1 MHLSIARQ
9 KSGSHFVKTDETRGT
24 GREKKRNF
32 RRGKQTEKNEI
43 WEIAWQSPVERWILN
58 RLNPE
63 SCNNN
68 AGDNNNQRS
77 QYHAVHDFTLRFLFN
92 E

>member
-1 MHLSIARQ
+1 M
-9 KSGSHFVKTDETRGT
+9 
-24 GREKKRNF
+24 
-32 RRGKQTEKNEI
+32 EKNEI
-43 WEIAWQSPVERWILN
+43 REIAWQSPVERWILN

-68 AGDNNNQRS
+68 TGDNNNQRS
-77 QYHAVHDFTLRFLFN
+77 QYHAIHDFTLRFLFN